1 MAVPY
6 NRVEQAKVRAEAQ
19 FKRAEVA
26 QVFHTEVERQAA
38 AQRENT
44 ARLRAE
50 RLAREQAEAVLLP
63 PALGSAAPCDPG

>member
-1 MAVPY
+1 MAGPD
-6 NRVEQAKVRAEAQ
+6 NRVERAKIRAEAQ

-38 AQRENT
+38 ALREKT

-50 RLAREQAEAVLLP
+50 RLAREQAEAALP
-63 PALGSAAPCDPG
+63 PHSRAGAERDVPG